1 MTTRASERATS
12 ERDDACGPVRVSAPV
27 ASLHGVG
34 AYASDAHAM
43 FCEGLLHVAPRDH
56 ALRWWYAWAVE
67 RREEARREGAEE
79 RRRRREEEE
88 EEGGMEG
95 GCGL

>member
-1 MTTRASERATS
+1 MRPGSAA
-12 ERDDACGPVRVSAPV
+12 PAPV

-34 AYASDAHAM
+34 AYASDARDVLR
-43 FCEGLLHVAPRDH
+43 GLLHVAPRDH

-79 RRRRREEEE
+79 RRRRRRRRRRR
-88 EEGGMEG
+88 GDGG
-95 GCGL
+95 GCGCESSADEGT